1 MKLRF
6 GRLDHD
12 DVISIARSFLGMGK
26 GFYFV
31 RLFYSINGSFC
42 HISII

>member
-12 DVISIARSFLGMGK
+12 DVISIARSFLGLGK
-26 GFYFV
+26 GFFPSETFLQYKWMFLPYFD
-31 RLFYSINGSFC
+31 I
-42 HISII
+42 